1 MCINPK
7 LRFLF
12 LPFAL
17 LIVGVFAFSCGSG
30 YPDFDEISRGTQ
42 FSGRQGHPEIRL
54 STIGL
59 FDEEQQ
65 PGINIA
71 IDVVYGSL
79 IYKNKE
85 DQYIANIAL
94 ELKVRNKQ
102 SGNLVYSKTYD
113 LEVNNPTGD
122 ITRSTGNFNFEQRVI
137 VSSGVYEVIAIV
149 TDLSSQKESAQ
160 VSEVRIPDKSAVEPN
175 LTNVILQAKKSDDDS
190 FRTISS
196 YAVSNKE
203 DSLKFVFQVT
213 NNTPGRRVT
222 VESELIAFETDTL
235 PARPMSFNNYT
246 RSSIRFKG
254 IDYTQEERIQSNRR
268 VITQGG
274 SVLVEFVIPQ
284 LPRGNYRFYASV
296 TDSSGQQKTLK
307 AREFGIRSANY
318 PEVKTV
324 YELREPLYYLM
335 DRKQY
340 KEIMAIEDPDSI
352 KKAIDFFW
360 LTNVGRTNKAK
371 NVISM
376 YYERVEQA
384 NKLFGN
390 WKEGWKTDM
399 GMVYILF
406 GPPWYVDRNL
416 NVMLWS
422 YTYNRSDPE
431 LNFAFDRI
439 LPGQPYFPYENYIF
453 RRNRGYYQ
461 IEYNQID
468 VWLSGLVLQGR

>member
-1 MCINPK
+1 MHQS
-7 LRFLF
+7 LF
-12 LPFAL
+12 EPLLKRIALILLTVIFA
-17 LIVGVFAFSCGSG
+17 ISCGSG
-30 YPDFDEISRGTQ
+30 YPDFDEINRGTQ

-65 PGINIA
+65 PGINVSV
-71 IDVVYGSL
+71 DVVYGSL
-79 IYKNKE
+79 IYKNI
-85 DQYIANIAL
+85 DGAYAANIVL
-94 ELKVRNKQ
+94 ELKVRNMV

-113 LEVNNPTGD
+113 LEVNNPSSD
-122 ITRSTGNFNFEQRVI
+122 ITRSTGNFNFEQRI
-137 VSSGVYEVIAIV
+137 MVSPGQYEIAVIV
-149 TDLSSQKESAQ
+149 TDITSQKESAQ
-160 VSEVRIPDKSAVEPN
+160 VSEVLIPDKDAVEPN
-175 LTNVILQAKKSDDDS
+175 LTNVILQAKTNADEG
-190 FRTISS
+190 FRTVSS

-222 VESELIAFETDTL
+222 VESELVSFLTDTM

-254 IDYTQEERIQSNRR
+254 IDYTREERIQSNRR

-296 TDSSGQQKTLK
+296 TDSSGEQKTLK

-318 PEVKTV
+318 PEVKNV

-335 DRKQY
+335 TK
-340 KEIMAIEDPDSI
+340 KEYEAIMNIDDPDSI
-352 KKAIDFFW
+352 KKAIDYFW
-360 LTNVGRTNKAK
+360 LSNVGRTNKAK
-371 NVISM
+371 NTIAM

-416 NVMLWS
+416 NVMFWS

-431 LNFAFDRI
+431 LNFVFDRI

-453 RRNRGYYQ
+453 RRGRGYYQ
-461 IEYNQID
+461 VEYNQID
-468 VWLSGLVLQGR
+468 VWLNGLVLQGR